1 MNRETYLYGRGG
13 GTGLYF
19 LMFFGVV
26 IVGGMIV
33 TGASSAGL
41 RIGAVSISPTV
52 AIMAYI
58 CVVAVGGWLAWRE
71 VQGERF
77 KTASQRPIELSAN
90 EIIAPA
96 MPNRRRMVQLSYAG
110 ITDLRVDSGKGEP
123 WLYIKHNDGKL
134 AISAEAM
141 ESYSAFQRM
150 LTSLELRVSLA
161 RGARMAGARE
171 ARKAS

>member
-58 CVVAVGGWLAWRE
+58 CVVAVGGWHL
-71 VQGERF
+71 V
-77 KTASQRPIELSAN
+77 
-90 EIIAPA
+90 
-96 MPNRRRMVQLSYAG
+96 V
-110 ITDLRVDSGKGEP
+110 
-123 WLYIKHNDGKL
+123 
-134 AISAEAM
+134 
-141 ESYSAFQRM
+141 ES
-150 LTSLELRVSLA
+150 LL
-161 RGARMAGARE
+161 RGAM
-171 ARKAS
+171 